1 MNIIEQINQWLL
13 YYSNILPV
21 ELFTIIGSF
30 VEEVIAPVPSP
41 LVMTAAGAVAQAQQ
55 KSWLYLVWLAI
66 LGAFA
71 KTLGGWLLY
80 FLADAAEDLII
91 GKFGG
96 FIGVEK
102 GDIEAIGQQY
112 LKGSRANAMLM
123 IIRSTPVFPSAPV
136 SVICGAIKFN
146 FKPFMVITFLGSII
160 RGAFFLYFGYASLYS
175 FELLIHQVDRIEN
188 FFTLLIAIGLGALI
202 AYFYYQRGRGNL
214 LQKIGSRV
222 KKENTIE

>member
-1 MNIIEQINQWLL
+1 MSFIEQINQWLL
-13 YYSNILPV
+13 YYSNILPL

-55 KSWLYLVWLAI
+55 KSWFYLIWLAF
-66 LGAFA
+66 LGAVA
-71 KTLGGWLLY
+71 KTLGGWLLF
-80 FLADAAEDLII
+80 FLADAAEDLIV
-91 GKFGG
+91 GKFGN

-102 GDIEAIGQQY
+102 GDIEAIGQKY
-112 LKGSRANAMLM
+112 LQGSRANAMLM

-136 SVICGAIKFN
+136 SVICGAIKFG

-175 FELLIHQVDRIEN
+175 FEALVHQVDRIEN
-188 FFTLLIAIGLGALI
+188 FFTLLIALGLGALI
-202 AYFYYQRGRGNL
+202 AYFYYQRGRGDL

-222 KKENTIE
+222 KKENITE